1 VGPPRGGPL
10 KKFSRLAIARH
21 GVPPINMFVI
31 PTLGIAHS
39 FNCTPA
45 FVDMRL
51 VDAFLFF
58 PTEIDEFPRTKI
70 ISTVYLK
77 RTIAVDAIAV
87 IKLKTSFRQY
97 SGIFS
102 VSYNFGVARS
112 DSLVIDVSSCCFSV
126 GFISDSNF

>member
-1 VGPPRGGPL
+1 
-10 KKFSRLAIARH
+10 
-21 GVPPINMFVI
+21 MFVI
-31 PTLGIAHS
+31 PTLGIAHN

-102 VSYNFGVARS
+102 VSYNFGVALS
-112 DSLVIDVSSCCFSV
+112 DSLVIDVLKLLLFCKFY
-126 GFISDSNF
+126 FRQ